1 MRQSGTRRLAEP
13 NFRRTRSGQIHDL
26 IIARTIGSTGELMKR
41 IGTLVTAL
49 LVAFAFTATTFA
61 SYTAEAKTYKS
72 DTNRKKKKKK
82 KSKSA
87 SHRTPN
93 KATKTAKADSSSG
106 TKADRAPAS
115 AGYQR
120 ASLYMSKHDDT
131 GKHKKKKKKKHTS
144 EY

>member
-1 MRQSGTRRLAEP
+1 
-13 NFRRTRSGQIHDL
+13 
-26 IIARTIGSTGELMKR
+26 MKR

-61 SYTAEAKTYKS
+61 SYTAEAKTHKE

-82 KSKSA
+82 KKSHSA
-87 SHRTPN
+87 SHTVHN
-93 KATKTAKADSSSG
+93 KTTKVAKSESR
-106 TKADRAPAS
+106 ADRAPAS

-131 GKHKKKKKKKHTS
+131 GKHKKKKKKKLS
-144 EY
+144 ADS